1 MHIWFQICASIVSS
15 CQLGR
20 RHVYFHSCAPIL
32 ASSIVSFWCTA
43 DLVCV
48 KCIRLSQVG
57 DFQLCSL
64 RPRRRRRRRSVHG
77 DRLLHGRIDATAR
90 YGYLELAIEQMTET
104 ADASNA
110 LDHGLHYLRST
121 GNACAARALLW
132 WGWDNSDA
140 HAGMATSV
148 ELSLFLPPSAN
159 FLGSC
164 LLRQLHVLTADV
176 AATHRLLCSSFGEHP
191 LLEPPWRSATGRHGS
206 SSPSDA
212 SRLFDEMCEKK
223 NRDINDV
230 FMCLIQIYF
239 LKHSRIAFSTG
250 TKDL

>member
-1 MHIWFQICASIVSS
+1 MDIWFQICSSIISS

-57 DFQLCSL
+57 DFRLCSL
-64 RPRRRRRRRSVHG
+64 QPRRRRRRRSVHG
-77 DRLLHGRIDATAR
+77 GHLLHGRIDATAR
-90 YGYLELAIEQMTET
+90 YGYLELAIEQMAKT

-110 LDHGLHYLRST
+110 LNHGLHYLRST
-121 GNACAARALLW
+121 GNACAARVLLW
-132 WGWDNSDA
+132 WGWENSDA
-140 HAGMATSV
+140 HAG
-148 ELSLFLPPSAN
+148 
-159 FLGSC
+159 
-164 LLRQLHVLTADV
+164 
-176 AATHRLLCSSFGEHP
+176 
-191 LLEPPWRSATGRHGS
+191 RHDN

-212 SRLFDEMCEKK
+212 SRLFDEMCEKQ
-223 NRDINDV
+223 NRDINGV

-239 LKHSRIAFSTG
+239 LKHSQIAFST
-250 TKDL
+250 

>member
-32 ASSIVSFWCTA
+32 ASPIVSFWCTA

-64 RPRRRRRRRSVHG
+64 RPRRRRRRRSVHR
-77 DRLLHGRIDATAR
+77 DRLLHGRIDATTR
-90 YGYLELAIEQMTET
+90 YGYLELAIEQMAET

-148 ELSLFLPPSAN
+148 ELSLFLPPSVN

-176 AATHRLLCSSFGEHP
+176 ATTHRLLCSSSGEHP
-191 LLEPPWRSATGRHGS
+191 LLEPPWRSATGRHDS

-212 SRLFDEMCEKK
+212 SRLFDEMCEKQ

-239 LKHSRIAFSTG
+239 LKHSQIAFSTG

>member
-32 ASSIVSFWCTA
+32 ASPIVSFWCTA

-64 RPRRRRRRRSVHG
+64 RPRRRRRRRSVHD
-77 DRLLHGRIDATAR
+77 DRLLHGRIDATTR
-90 YGYLELAIEQMTET
+90 YGYLELAIEQMAET

-140 HAGMATSV
+140 HAALTIPNDRYKLSFIVTDGTCEAEFFCFDSIARKILPSICQPTLSQTVFSILSILTNHGDDQRTS
-148 ELSLFLPPSAN
+148 ELNKQDL
-159 FLGSC
+159 
-164 LLRQLHVLTADV
+164 
-176 AATHRLLCSSFGEHP
+176 
-191 LLEPPWRSATGRHGS
+191 
-206 SSPSDA
+206 SSPPK
-212 SRLFDEMCEKK
+212 RYLLFVHLSGSPSLLDHEC
-223 NRDINDV
+223 
-230 FMCLIQIYF
+230 
-239 LKHSRIAFSTG
+239 FSF
-250 TKDL
+250 

>member
-32 ASSIVSFWCTA
+32 ASPIVSFWCTA

-64 RPRRRRRRRSVHG
+64 RPRRRRRRRSVHR
-77 DRLLHGRIDATAR
+77 DRLLHGRIDATTR
-90 YGYLELAIEQMTET
+90 YGYLELAIEQMAET

-140 HAGMATSV
+140 HAELYTQDEVPSLPVTQNSPTTSLAKLSTCSNERNEGDDQHTS
-148 ELSLFLPPSAN
+148 ELNKQDL
-159 FLGSC
+159 
-164 LLRQLHVLTADV
+164 
-176 AATHRLLCSSFGEHP
+176 
-191 LLEPPWRSATGRHGS
+191 
-206 SSPSDA
+206 SSPPK
-212 SRLFDEMCEKK
+212 RYLLFVHLSGSPSLLDHECFPLDM
-223 NRDINDV
+223 NQ
-230 FMCLIQIYF
+230 LLAYLWIYTYG
-239 LKHSRIAFSTG
+239 LNTCKHTVARS
-250 TKDL
+250 